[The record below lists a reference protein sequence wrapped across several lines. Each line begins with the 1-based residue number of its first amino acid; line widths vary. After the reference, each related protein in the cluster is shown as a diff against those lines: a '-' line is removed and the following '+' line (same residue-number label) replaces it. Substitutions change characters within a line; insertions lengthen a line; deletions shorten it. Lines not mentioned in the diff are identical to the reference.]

1 MRKNHILVKE
11 TGSTVCG
18 ITQLSVQEKYHMSK
32 PYWNK
37 YITCSKCKKEL
48 DNGSCMA

>member
-11 TGSTVCG
+11 TGSTACG

-37 YITCSKCKKEL
+37 YITCTKCNKEL
-48 DNGSCMA
+48 KNDSCMA